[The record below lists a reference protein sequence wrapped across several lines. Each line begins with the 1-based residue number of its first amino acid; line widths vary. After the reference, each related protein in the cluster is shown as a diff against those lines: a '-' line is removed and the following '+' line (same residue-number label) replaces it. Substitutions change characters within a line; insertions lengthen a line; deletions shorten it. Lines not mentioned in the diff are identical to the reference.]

1 MHHSEPTKH
10 KQGEGEKEKF
20 KPNLAGQGKF
30 EPEVLGFCSQIQVLD
45 PGGLEVKSLLW
56 SEKVCKV

>member
-10 KQGEGEKEKF
+10 KGEGGKEKF
-20 KPNLAGQGKF
+20 KPYLAGRGKF

-56 SEKVCKV
+56 

>member
-1 MHHSEPTKH
+1 MHHSEPTKT
-10 KQGEGEKEKF
+10 QTRRGGKEKF
-20 KPNLAGQGKF
+20 KPYLAGQGKF

-56 SEKVCKV
+56 

>member
-20 KPNLAGQGKF
+20 KPYLAGRGKF

-56 SEKVCKV
+56 